1 MKGIG
6 VYKKVWHFL
15 IIIILSILV
24 WLTIDIIRETKEY
37 ILFDIDFEGKYNSI
51 AAYGAL
57 IGGLLSFLS
66 ILFVMYQ
73 LLEQRT
79 QITKEKQEK
88 ELESKEELFDILV
101 LLKTFMKSS
110 LKNLNSQGKVMKN
123 FYEAEGLEPSN
134 VNKMYFVATKD
145 FTRII
150 DMDSLSVYKAIRL
163 YFGDEENWEKI
174 YLDIYSYYDFYSE
187 GLKEMKEKY
196 GSHSEF
202 KFKKL
207 DFIVEDLKELLNS
220 CANLIEDSKHLSNGN
235 YLELPWVKLM
245 NSFIPLYYG
254 YLERCVQNNTPNNLN
269 HISNNL
275 LDYLLK
281 ESIKLKNDYGFDDF
295 GSRKIVNI
303 ASQIRKS
310 IYEIEQNSIDYAK
323 DIEFQY
329 SNYYD
334 SNNENLARLNQIYS
348 KLEILS
354 KKDK

>member
-1 MKGIG
+1 
-6 VYKKVWHFL
+6 
-15 IIIILSILV
+15 
-24 WLTIDIIRETKEY
+24 
-37 ILFDIDFEGKYNSI
+37 
-51 AAYGAL
+51 
-57 IGGLLSFLS
+57 
-66 ILFVMYQ
+66 
-73 LLEQRT
+73 
-79 QITKEKQEK
+79 
-88 ELESKEELFDILV
+88 
-101 LLKTFMKSS
+101 
-110 LKNLNSQGKVMKN
+110 MKN
-123 FYEAEGLEPSN
+123 FYEAEKTEPSS

-150 DMDSLSVYKAIRL
+150 DMDSLSVYKGIRL

-196 GSHSEF
+196 GSHSKF

-207 DFIVEDLKELLNS
+207 DIIVEDLKELLNS
-220 CANLIEDSKHLSNGN
+220 CANLIEDSKHLSNNN

-245 NSFIPLYYG
+245 NSFIPLYYD
-254 YLERCVQNNTPNNLN
+254 YLEQCSQNNIPNNLN

-275 LDYLLK
+275 LDYLLT
-281 ESIKLKNDYGFDDF
+281 ESMKLKNVYGFDDF
-295 GSRKIVNI
+295 GSRRIVNI

-310 IYEIEQNSIDYAK
+310 IYEIEQNSIDYAQ

-334 SNNENLARLNQIYS
+334 PNNENLTRLNEIYS